1 MSDQLLREAL
11 HSLADDAP
19 AIDTTES
26 TSGRTWHHARAARRR
41 TIAAVSFA
49 VALVLVGSL
58 LAIGFTVNARPTPA
72 TPTPYNESALAVPNR
87 IWTPSPWTP
96 STDDVGPPG
105 PLALIATAPHRDSWF
120 HTDGDA
126 LFGVSAVDGSYRF
139 IDLPNIDLGDSSD
152 AKVALSPDGTKIG
165 YWLLG
170 NVPSSLKQS
179 NDVGFAVYNTVTGKV
194 SRHPVPSRYG
204 VNPSWLTWTG
214 DSGYL
219 VASFSQYA
227 PNTRAGGGTSRG
239 VPAQAWDLGSGT
251 TREISGVDGETVPT
265 TGTGADLVYFES
277 AHTMVTVDV
286 AAGTRTRTGVTGRG
300 YFGGIISPSGRW
312 LVFGAA
318 FADGGARVF
327 SSLTGGVTTDEVDLA
342 KRPVAGRATWR
353 ASPLDTH
360 SDATGVV
367 GWLDDSHVLVRVWFT
382 SRSRA
387 MARERLAS
395 LDVQS
400 GQLTTQMRL
409 AGRQQVSPDPAIGL
423 LSRPFRQGQ
432 PPHSYQD
439 PRLVPGITMGIVAGL
454 LVIIGL
460 GWLYRRGQDFER
472 KPVGA
477 TP

>member
-1 MSDQLLREAL
+1 MSDQLLRDAL
-11 HSLADDAP
+11 HRLADDAP

-26 TSGRTWHHARAARRR
+26 TSGRTWQQARAARRR
-41 TIAAVSFA
+41 GIVAVSLA
-49 VALVLVGSL
+49 AALVLVGGF
-58 LAIGFTVNARPTPA
+58 LAIGVTVSERPQPA
-72 TPTPYNESALAVPNR
+72 KPPPYDESALAIPNK
-87 IWTPSPWTP
+87 IWMPSPWTS
-96 STDDVGPPG
+96 STDDKGPLG
-105 PLALIATAPHRDSWF
+105 PLAMIATAPHNDSWF
-120 HTDGDA
+120 HTDDNA
-126 LFGVSAVDGSYRF
+126 VFGVSAVDGSYRF
-139 IDLPNIDLGDSSD
+139 IDLPSVDLGGSSV

-170 NVPSSLKQS
+170 NVPSNLKES
-179 NDVGFAVYNTVTGKV
+179 DDVGFAVYNTVTGKV

-204 VNPSWLTWTG
+204 VNPAWLTWTG

-219 VASFSQYA
+219 VASFAQYA

-239 VPAQAWDLGSGT
+239 VPAQAWDVGSGT

-265 TGTGADLVYFES
+265 TGPGDDVVYFES

-286 AAGTRTRTGVTGRG
+286 AAGTRTRTGVNGRG

-318 FADGGARVF
+318 LADGGARVF

-342 KRPVAGRATWR
+342 NRPAGGTATWR

-360 SDATGVV
+360 SEATGVV
-367 GWLDDSHVLVRVWFT
+367 GWLDDSHVLVRVWST

-400 GQLTTQMRL
+400 GQLTTQMQL
-409 AGRQQVSPDPAIGL
+409 VGRQQVWPDPAIGL
-423 LSRPFRQGQ
+423 LSRPFRRGQ
-432 PPHSYQD
+432 APPSYQD
-439 PRLVPGITMGIVAGL
+439 PRLLPGITMGIVAGL

-472 KPVGA
+472 KPVGG